1 MPRSKTTCS
10 RATRSGSSW
19 KSSKNCP
26 PSRAKYS
33 STADSDSSPIRR
45 SPKIQPAGAAGQMG
59 DHQNARRIE
68 SGAERLYARMDLA
81 GLHPREQARPV
92 KDLASGDSAPFPASI
107 AGQVIAG
114 KACGIRQHALERISY
129 SAIFEAI
136 SLSIHIV
143 SFGYIFSPRN
153 GDETDTP
160 GPT

>member
-1 MPRSKTTCS
+1 MCS
-10 RATRSGSSW
+10 
-19 KSSKNCP
+19 
-26 PSRAKYS
+26 
-33 STADSDSSPIRR
+33 SDL
-45 SPKIQPAGAAGQMG
+45 G

-143 SFGYIFSPRN
+143 SFGYIFFAPEWRRN
-153 GDETDTP
+153 RYAGTDIIISVFTDTDHRRMRS
-160 GPT
+160 GCEIFDLHHRMPTSVAM